1 MKNATKGKII
11 KGAAVAIDVLGPLI
25 ATLTQFPVWVEKSA
39 EATVSGLFLVFA
51 FASAIPFLKQ
61 IKAFIKSPSVWVLW
75 CVLFV
80 LFVALQ
86 NIVREMVIVCFVGMI
101 TNIMGAGIYKLGSII
116 GEREDTAKG
125 KEG

>member
-1 MKNATKGKII
+1 MKSATKGKII
-11 KGAAVAIDVLGPLI
+11 KGVAVGIDVLGPLI
-25 ATLTQFPVWVEKSA
+25 ATLAQFPMWVEKSA

-61 IKAFIKSPSVWVLW
+61 IKAFIKSPSVWILW

-86 NIVREMVIVCFVGMI
+86 NIIHEMVIVCFVGMV
-101 TNIMGAGIYKLGSII
+101 TNIIGAGVYKLGSII
-116 GEREDTAKG
+116 GEREDASKG